1 MRTRIWWWKAS
12 LNSFAPAAENRNAA
26 RFHLNQWVSDQK
38 RTKLFCS
45 NFAEEVSSEFRAEVL
60 ISAIAIYI
68 TRFAHRTKHKTVELA
83 LQPNLWPKL
92 RDAKLIVFGASTPQR
107 FLAIFVTSVI

>member
-1 MRTRIWWWKAS
+1 
-12 LNSFAPAAENRNAA
+12 
-26 RFHLNQWVSDQK
+26 VSGRK

-45 NFAEEVSSEFRAEVL
+45 NFAEEVSSEFGAEVL

-83 LQPNLWPKL
+83 LHTKL
-92 RDAKLIVFGASTPQR
+92 CSELRVAKLIVFGASTPQR